1 MLSRMSFDD
10 VPSMILSALLL
21 GIVNAFVR
29 PFIVVLT
36 LPITLLSLGI
46 FLLIINGAMVMLVA
60 RLMPAF
66 HLEGLGTAVMASIV
80 VGLTSWIA
88 NASGPRKRHRNRI
101 VIGCATSTLGRNCG
115 NVFTADRGGRRGF
128 WTG

>member
-1 MLSRMSFDD
+1 MRGFISRVLITSLGLWLADVMLSRMSFDD

-66 HLEGLGTAVMASIV
+66 HLEGLGTAVIASIV

-101 VIGCATSTLGRNCG
+101 VIG
-115 NVFTADRGGRRGF
+115 
-128 WTG
+128 

>member
-1 MLSRMSFDD
+1 MRGFISRVLITSLGLWLADVMLSRMSFDD

-21 GIVNAFVR
+21 GIVNALVR
-29 PFIVVLT
+29 PFIVILT

-66 HLEGLGTAVMASIV
+66 HLEGLWTAVMASIV

-101 VIGCATSTLGRNCG
+101 VIG
-115 NVFTADRGGRRGF
+115 
-128 WTG
+128 

>member
-1 MLSRMSFDD
+1 MRGFISRVLITALGLWLADVMLSRMSFDD
-10 VPSMILSALLL
+10 MPSMILSALLL

-29 PFIVVLT
+29 PFIVILT

-101 VIGCATSTLGRNCG
+101 VIG
-115 NVFTADRGGRRGF
+115 
-128 WTG
+128 

>member
-1 MLSRMSFDD
+1 MRGFITRVLITSVGLWMADAMLSRMSFDD
-10 VPSMILSALLL
+10 VPSMVLSALLL

-46 FLLIINGAMVMLVA
+46 FVLVINGAMVMLVA

-66 HLEGLGTAVMASIV
+66 HLDGIGTAIVASIV
-80 VGLTSWIA
+80 VGLTSWLA
-88 NASGPRKRHRNRI
+88 NGSAAKKRDRNRI
-101 VIGCATSTLGRNCG
+101 LIR
-115 NVFTADRGGRRGF
+115 
-128 WTG
+128 

>member
-1 MLSRMSFDD
+1 MRGFISRVLITSLGLWLADVMLSRMSFDD

-101 VIGCATSTLGRNCG
+101 VIG
-115 NVFTADRGGRRGF
+115 
-128 WTG
+128 

>member
-1 MLSRMSFDD
+1 MRGFISRVLITSLGLWLADVMLSRMSFDD

-21 GIVNAFVR
+21 GIVNALVR
-29 PFIVVLT
+29 PFIVILT

-66 HLEGLGTAVMASIV
+66 HLEGLGTAVMASIL

-88 NASGPRKRHRNRI
+88 NAAGPRKHHGNRI
-101 VIGCATSTLGRNCG
+101 VIG
-115 NVFTADRGGRRGF
+115 
-128 WTG
+128 

>member
-1 MLSRMSFDD
+1 MRGFISRVLITALGLWLADVMLSRMSFDD
-10 VPSMILSALLL
+10 LPSMILSALLL

-66 HLEGLGTAVMASIV
+66 HLEGLGTAVIASIV

-88 NASGPRKRHRNRI
+88 NASGPRKHHGNRI
-101 VIGCATSTLGRNCG
+101 VIG
-115 NVFTADRGGRRGF
+115 
-128 WTG
+128 

>member
-1 MLSRMSFDD
+1 MRGFISRVLITSLGLWLADVMLSRMSFDD

-46 FLLIINGAMVMLVA
+46 FLFIINGAMVMLVA

-66 HLEGLGTAVMASIV
+66 HLEGLWTAVMASIV

-88 NASGPRKRHRNRI
+88 NAAGPRKHHRNRI
-101 VIGCATSTLGRNCG
+101 VIG
-115 NVFTADRGGRRGF
+115 
-128 WTG
+128 

>member
-1 MLSRMSFDD
+1 MRGFISRVLITSLGLWLADVMLSRMSFDD

-21 GIVNAFVR
+21 GIVNALVR
-29 PFIVVLT
+29 PFIVILT

-66 HLEGLGTAVMASIV
+66 HLEGL
-80 VGLTSWIA
+80 
-88 NASGPRKRHRNRI
+88 
-101 VIGCATSTLGRNCG
+101 
-115 NVFTADRGGRRGF
+115 
-128 WTG
+128 

>member
-1 MLSRMSFDD
+1 MRGFISRVLITSLGLWLADVMLSRMSFDD

-21 GIVNAFVR
+21 GIVNALVR
-29 PFIVVLT
+29 PFIVILT

-66 HLEGLGTAVMASIV
+66 HLEGLWTAVMASIV

-88 NASGPRKRHRNRI
+88 NAAGPRKHHGNRI
-101 VIGCATSTLGRNCG
+101 VIG
-115 NVFTADRGGRRGF
+115 
-128 WTG
+128 

>member
-1 MLSRMSFDD
+1 MRGFISRVLITSLGLWLADVMLSRMSFDD

-46 FLLIINGAMVMLVA
+46 LLLIINGAMVMLVA

-66 HLEGLGTAVMASIV
+66 HLEGLGTAVIASIV

-88 NASGPRKRHRNRI
+88 NATGPRKRHRNRI
-101 VIGCATSTLGRNCG
+101 VIG
-115 NVFTADRGGRRGF
+115 
-128 WTG
+128 

>member
-1 MLSRMSFDD
+1 M
-10 VPSMILSALLL
+10 
-21 GIVNAFVR
+21 NAFVR

-66 HLEGLGTAVMASIV
+66 HLEGLATAVIASIV

-88 NASGPRKRHRNRI
+88 NASGPRKHHKNRI
-101 VIGCATSTLGRNCG
+101 VIG
-115 NVFTADRGGRRGF
+115 
-128 WTG
+128 

>member
-1 MLSRMSFDD
+1 MRGFISRVLITALGLWLADVMLSRMSFDD
-10 VPSMILSALLL
+10 MPSMILSALLL

-66 HLEGLGTAVMASIV
+66 HLEGLGTAVIASIV

-88 NASGPRKRHRNRI
+88 NASGPRKHHGNRI
-101 VIGCATSTLGRNCG
+101 VIG
-115 NVFTADRGGRRGF
+115 
-128 WTG
+128 

>member
-1 MLSRMSFDD
+1 MRGFISRVLITSLGLWLADVMLSRMNFDD
-10 VPSMILSALLL
+10 VSSMILSALLL
-21 GIVNAFVR
+21 GMVNAFVR

-46 FLLIINGAMVMLVA
+46 FLLIINGAMIMLVA

-80 VGLTSWIA
+80 VGLTSWIV
-88 NASGPRKRHRNRI
+88 NASGPRKHHGNRI
-101 VIGCATSTLGRNCG
+101 VIG
-115 NVFTADRGGRRGF
+115 
-128 WTG
+128 

>member
-1 MLSRMSFDD
+1 MRGFISRVLITSLGLWLADVMLSRMSFDD

-21 GIVNAFVR
+21 GIVNALVR
-29 PFIVVLT
+29 PFIVILT

-88 NASGPRKRHRNRI
+88 NAAGPRKHHGNRI
-101 VIGCATSTLGRNCG
+101 VIG
-115 NVFTADRGGRRGF
+115 
-128 WTG
+128 

>member
-1 MLSRMSFDD
+1 MRGFISRVLITSLGLWLADVMLSRMSFDD

-21 GIVNAFVR
+21 GIVNALVR
-29 PFIVVLT
+29 PFIVILT
-36 LPITLLSLGI
+36 LPSTLLSLGI

-101 VIGCATSTLGRNCG
+101 VIG
-115 NVFTADRGGRRGF
+115 
-128 WTG
+128 

>member
-1 MLSRMSFDD
+1 MRGFISRVLITSLGLWLADVMLSRMSFDD

-21 GIVNAFVR
+21 GIVNALVR
-29 PFIVVLT
+29 PFIVILT

-101 VIGCATSTLGRNCG
+101 VIG
-115 NVFTADRGGRRGF
+115 
-128 WTG
+128 